1 MASTGTENNITL
13 GTPIGLFVANQDVK
27 KADYDPFKHIPRP
40 GHADYTYLAK
50 YGIKSESGGGKTFT
64 VYRIGYTYRK
74 IVSEGDDLQSGSWS
88 YSSKGPKGESRN

>member
-1 MASTGTENNITL
+1 MILILSLGTENDVTL

-50 YGIKSESGGGKTFT
+50 YGIKSESGGGN
-64 VYRIGYTYRK
+64 I
-74 IVSEGDDLQSGSWS
+74 
-88 YSSKGPKGESRN
+88 